1 MNTSTTAGDQRGRV
15 GTLENP
21 EVHPH
26 IPGRVI
32 PILEREFD
40 DFDAEAQKFL
50 DGETGRQTFMGFRLR
65 QGVYGQRQPDVQM
78 IGSSSPLVDSRRIS
92 STPLPRS
99 PKPMHRSK
107 KATSRPGKMSS
118 SISFHCWKPH
128 GYCGRLG
135 DAGLSTRE
143 ACGNTVRNV
152 VCDPFAGVDPGR
164 SI

>member
-1 MNTSTTAGDQRGRV
+1 MNAATTEDGQRKRV

-50 DGETGRQTFMGFRLR
+50 DGETDRQVFMGFRLR

-78 IGSSSPLVDSRRIS
+78 IRVKLPFGGVTPDQFDAFADITARSCSVLEKAILNFRGRDWVRSFRI
-92 STPLPRS
+92 
-99 PKPMHRSK
+99 K
-107 KATSRPGKMSS
+107 
-118 SISFHCWKPH
+118 
-128 GYCGRLG
+128 
-135 DAGLSTRE
+135 
-143 ACGNTVRNV
+143 
-152 VCDPFAGVDPGR
+152 
-164 SI
+164 